1 MMPKT
6 LSTVAL
12 GSVLA
17 VAAGCMPTTTSLDR
31 GIEYYRDGQYSY
43 AAAEFHQA
51 VSQNPTWA
59 APYVNRGAARVRL
72 GRLDTAIDDYNHA
85 LAIDPNDP
93 AVYFNRGNA
102 LVAARQYGLAIED
115 FTRAVE
121 LSPAFAKAWFN
132 RGSARAL
139 AGQREP
145 AMQDWLH
152 AIDLEG
158 DPWARAAMRRSAGLE
173 PSTAVSSLA
182 TRPATPPTARAA
194 SPSSPASVD
203 ARTLAIRAISRE
215 IDGDHEG
222 ALADLRAALA
232 IEQDP
237 ARRQSLEELLRKLEA
252 SR

>member
-1 MMPKT
+1 MMRKT

-12 GSVLA
+12 GGILA
-17 VAAGCMPTTTSLDR
+17 AAAGCTTTTTSLER
-31 GIEYYRDGQYSY
+31 GIEYYRDGQYSF

-51 VSQNPTWA
+51 VSKNPDWA
-59 APYVNRGAARVRL
+59 TPYVNRGAARVRL
-72 GRLDTAIDDYNHA
+72 GRLDTAIDDYNRA
-85 LAIDPNDP
+85 LALDPNDP
-93 AVYFNRGNA
+93 AIYYNRGNA
-102 LVAARQYGLAIED
+102 LVAAGQYGPAIED

-121 LSPAFAKAWFN
+121 LSPVFAKAWFN

-139 AGQREP
+139 AGQRER
-145 AMQDWLH
+145 AMQDWLR
-152 AIDLEG
+152 AIELEG

-173 PSTAVSSLA
+173 PSTAVSSLGMPTTA
-182 TRPATPPTARAA
+182 PTPTAI
-194 SPSSPASVD
+194 D
-203 ARTLAIRAISRE
+203 ARALAIRAISRE
-215 IDGDHEG
+215 VDGDHEG

>member
-1 MMPKT
+1 MMRKT

-12 GSVLA
+12 GGILA
-17 VAAGCMPTTTSLDR
+17 VAAGCTTTTTSLDR

-51 VSQNPTWA
+51 VSKNPDWA
-59 APYVNRGAARVRL
+59 TPYVNRGAARVRL
-72 GRLDTAIDDYNHA
+72 GRLDTAIDDYNRA
-85 LAIDPNDP
+85 LALDPNDP
-93 AVYFNRGNA
+93 AIYFNRGNA
-102 LVAARQYGLAIED
+102 MVAAGQYGPAIED

-145 AMQDWLH
+145 AMRDWLH

-173 PSTAVSSLA
+173 RSTAVSSLG
-182 TRPATPPTARAA
+182 TPTTAPTAAPP
-194 SPSSPASVD
+194 SPTAVD
-203 ARTLAIRAISRE
+203 VRTLAIRAISRE
-215 IDGDHEG
+215 VDGDHEG

-232 IEQDP
+232 LEQNP

>member
-1 MMPKT
+1 MMRKT

-12 GSVLA
+12 GGAFA
-17 VAAGCMPTTTSLDR
+17 VAAGCTTTTTSLER
-31 GIEYYRDGQYSY
+31 GIEYYRAGQYSY

-59 APYVNRGAARVRL
+59 TPYVNRGAARVRL
-72 GRLDTAIDDYNHA
+72 GRLDTAIEDYNHA
-85 LAIDPNDP
+85 LALDPNDP
-93 AVYFNRGNA
+93 AIYYNRGNA
-102 LVAARQYGLAIED
+102 RVAARQYGLAIED

-173 PSTAVSSLA
+173 PSSAVSS
-182 TRPATPPTARAA
+182 RGTPTTAPTAA
-194 SPSSPASVD
+194 SPSPAAVD

-215 IDGDHEG
+215 VDGDHEG

-232 IEQDP
+232 IEQNP

>member
-1 MMPKT
+1 MRRKT

-12 GSVLA
+12 GGALA
-17 VAAGCMPTTTSLDR
+17 MAAGCTTTTTSLDR
-31 GIEYYRDGQYSY
+31 GIEYYRDGQYTY

-51 VSQNPTWA
+51 VSENPTWA
-59 APYVNRGAARVRL
+59 TPYVNRGAARVRL

-85 LAIDPNDP
+85 LALDPKDP
-93 AVYFNRGNA
+93 AIYFNRGNA
-102 LVAARQYGLAIED
+102 LVAAGQYGPAIED

-152 AIDLEG
+152 AIELEG

-173 PSTAVSSLA
+173 PSTAVSSLGTPTTA
-182 TRPATPPTARAA
+182 TTAAA
-194 SPSSPASVD
+194 VD

-215 IDGDHEG
+215 VDGDHDG
-222 ALADLRAALA
+222 ALRDLRAALA

>member
-139 AGQREP
+139 AGQRES

-158 DPWARAAMRRSAGLE
+158 DPWARAAMRRSARLE
-173 PSTAVSSLA
+173 PSTPLSSLG
-182 TRPATPPTARAA
+182 TPPPVG
-194 SPSSPASVD
+194 PSLPASVH

-215 IDGDHEG
+215 VDGDHEG
-222 ALADLRAALA
+222 ALTDLRAALA